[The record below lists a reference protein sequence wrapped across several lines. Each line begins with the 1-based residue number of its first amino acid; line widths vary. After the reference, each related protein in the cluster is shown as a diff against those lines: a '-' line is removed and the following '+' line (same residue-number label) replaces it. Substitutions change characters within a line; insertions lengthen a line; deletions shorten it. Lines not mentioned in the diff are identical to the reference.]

1 MLISL
6 PKKMGNKFSIS
17 GGTNMNILIYCGIV
31 VCLVAATLTGA
42 SQSSSNTNVVNFI
55 IEYYIPPSANDEMI
69 NDATSNMM
77 QLNDQY
83 SMRDINVTV
92 ILTGEVSAIARGF
105 ATQIGL
111 NKNVELA
118 MSGNH
123 SDESLSRES
132 YAKQKTILEN
142 SKELAELCNICDVNV
157 INVSGFMPQSFD
169 QNEDTFRAL
178 DDLGI
183 DWDAGFKSRIIF
195 APGHEKDVWP
205 YKVENH
211 NFYAVPVS
219 TYTLSGEKVA
229 LVDREIKEKGFSS
242 DEWYELLVDK
252 FDEISDKNEPMVVSM
267 TSSVSGSGDYLVAFT
282 KFLDYAKSK
291 GATFVTTR
299 DLVKMVLEGTDQ
311 AKSLSTSAC
320 PTCDAAKSSGLTI
333 SGEISGKLSENSTK
347 N

>member
-1 MLISL
+1 
-6 PKKMGNKFSIS
+6 
-17 GGTNMNILIYCGIV
+17 MNILIYCGIIA
-31 VCLVAATLTGA
+31 CLVAMTLTGA

-77 QLNDQY
+77 QMNDQY
-83 SMRDINVTV
+83 SMRNVNVTV

-118 MSGNH
+118 ISGNH
-123 SDESLSRES
+123 SDESLSEES

-142 SKELAELCNICDVNV
+142 SKTLAELCNICDVNV

-169 QNEDTFRAL
+169 QNEDTFKVL
-178 DDLGI
+178 DDLGVG
-183 DWDAGFKSRIIF
+183 WDAGFQSGIIF
-195 APGHEKDVWP
+195 APGHENDVWP

-219 TYTLSGEKVA
+219 TYILSGEKVA
-229 LVDREIKEKGFSS
+229 LVDREIKDKGLSS
-242 DEWYELLVDK
+242 DEWYGLLVGK
-252 FDEISDKNEPMVVSM
+252 FDEISGKDEPMVVSM

-282 KFLDYAKSK
+282 KFLNYAKSK
-291 GATFVTTR
+291 GATFETTR
-299 DLVKMVLEGTDQ
+299 DLVNMVLEGADQ
-311 AKSLSTSAC
+311 AESSSTSGC
-320 PTCDAAKSSGLTI
+320 PTCDAANSSGLKI
-333 SGEISGKLSENSTK
+333 SGEISGNVSENSTK